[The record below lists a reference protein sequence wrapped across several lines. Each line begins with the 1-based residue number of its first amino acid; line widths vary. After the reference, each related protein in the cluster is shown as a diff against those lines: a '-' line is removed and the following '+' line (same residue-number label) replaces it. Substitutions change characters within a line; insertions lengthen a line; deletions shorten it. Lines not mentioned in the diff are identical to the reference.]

1 MKKFILIVTLF
12 LGIGLQSHAQDDD
25 KKDGGRLQA
34 LKIAYITKKLNLSP
48 EEAQKFWP
56 IYNQYADEIRK
67 AQIEIRKNKGT
78 EIEIEERML
87 TIRKKFNGEFL
98 KAISNEKVNGFF
110 RAEKE
115 FNGVVQRE
123 MMERR
128 QQRIE
133 QRNNRQRQN

>member
-1 MKKFILIVTLF
+1 MKNILLILALL
-12 LGIGLQSHAQDDD
+12 LGIGLHTNAQDDD
-25 KKDGGRLQA
+25 KKEGGRLQA

-56 IYNQYADEIRK
+56 IYNQYSEEIRR

-78 EIEIEERML
+78 DLQIDERML
-87 TIRKKFNGEFL
+87 SIRKKFNEEFL
-98 KAISNEKVNGFF
+98 KALSNEKVNGFF

-115 FNGVVQRE
+115 FNGVVARE

-128 QQRIE
+128 QQRVE

>member
-1 MKKFILIVTLF
+1 MKNFILILTLF

-25 KKDGGRLQA
+25 KKDAGRLQA

-48 EEAQKFWP
+48 DEAQKFWP
-56 IYNQYADEIRK
+56 IYNQYAEELRK
-67 AQIEIRKNKGT
+67 TQIEMRQKGST
-78 EIEIEERML
+78 IIEIDDKVL
-87 TIRKKFNGEFL
+87 AIRKKFNGEFL
-98 KAISNEKVNGFF
+98 KALSNEKVNTFF
-110 RAEKE
+110 RVEKE

>member
-1 MKKFILIVTLF
+1 MKRFILILTLF
-12 LGIGLQSHAQDDD
+12 LAIGLQSHAQDDD
-25 KKDGGRLQA
+25 KKEHGRLQA

-56 IYNQYADEIRK
+56 IYNQYEEEVRK
-67 AQIEIRKNKGT
+67 TQIEVRQRGGT
-78 EIEIEERML
+78 EIERDEKIL
-87 TIRKKFNGEFL
+87 AIRKKFNGEFL
-98 KAISNEKVNGFF
+98 KAISSEKVNAFF
-110 RAEKE
+110 RTEKE

>member
-1 MKKFILIVTLF
+1 MKNFILILTLF

-25 KKDGGRLQA
+25 KKDGGRIQA

-56 IYNQYADEIRK
+56 IYNQYAEEVRK
-67 AQIEIRKNKGT
+67 SQIEIRQKNGT
-78 EIEIEERML
+78 EIEREEKL
-87 TIRKKFNGEFL
+87 LAIRKKFNGEFL
-98 KAISNEKVNGFF
+98 KALSNEKVNTFF
-110 RAEKE
+110 RVEKE

>member
-1 MKKFILIVTLF
+1 MKNFILILTLF

-25 KKDGGRLQA
+25 KKAGGRLEA
-34 LKIAYITKKLNLSP
+34 LKIAYLTKKLNLST

-56 IYNQYADEIRK
+56 IYNQYADEIRRVQK
-67 AQIEIRKNKGT
+67 DIKQNNGT
-78 EIEIEERML
+78 VIDQDEKIL
-87 TIRKKFNGEFL
+87 AIRKKFNAEFQ
-98 KAISNEKVNGFF
+98 KALSTEKVNTFF

>member
-1 MKKFILIVTLF
+1 MKNFILILTLF
-12 LGIGLQSHAQDDD
+12 LSIGLHAQDND
-25 KKDGGRLQA
+25 KKENGRLEA

-56 IYNQYADEIRK
+56 IYNQYSDEMRK
-67 AQIEIRKNKGT
+67 ALKDVKQNNGT
-78 EIEIEERML
+78 EIDKDDKIL
-87 TIRKKFNGEFL
+87 VIRKKFNEEFR
-98 KAISNEKVNGFF
+98 KALTAEKVNTFF
-110 RAEKE
+110 RSEKE
-115 FNGVVQRE
+115 FNGVVARE